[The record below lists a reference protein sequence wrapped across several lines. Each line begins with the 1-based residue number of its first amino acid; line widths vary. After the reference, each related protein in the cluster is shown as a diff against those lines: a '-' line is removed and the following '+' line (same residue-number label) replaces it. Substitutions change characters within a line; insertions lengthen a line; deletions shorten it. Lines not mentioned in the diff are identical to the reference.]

1 MTREPLSDNEYAAR
15 LVCWAVA
22 IALGIIFGLVL
33 VTVTPKVHTPASS
46 HHTQLTPKTHP
57 DNEPPRPSKVEE
69 ERPQQDLSWIDDLVD
84 TFEEM
89 NRRGGFGHIEPDP
102 PKKRRND

>member
-1 MTREPLSDNEYAAR
+1 MNSDDEYAAK
-15 LVCWAVA
+15 LVCWAIA
-22 IALGIIFGLVL
+22 IALGIIFGLAL
-33 VTVTPKVHTPASS
+33 VTLTPKVHHTLV
-46 HHTQLTPKTHP
+46 HTQLTPKTHP
-57 DNEPPRPSKVEE
+57 DSEPPRPSKVEE
-69 ERPQQDLSWIDDLVD
+69 DRPQQDLSWIDDLVD